1 MTQNPGAFKTATTV
15 AAGRRTVFCRRL
27 CLWLSA
33 SFLVVFVCSFRVQY
47 SDAEKNECKSDKSVL
62 QLVAKDATP
71 VDFTCGNGVSYLYP
85 PYRSE
90 ATQVCRTSA
99 CTDVVGMSLTNVSLV
114 SQSNGLSIT
123 TTDVQ
128 QASTIYF
135 QCTDTATETHLSRLD
150 SKPPAG
156 RSSSKKAC
164 TVQISIWGPPKQ
176 GFSYPVPNNGPLRL
190 EITSASQSVTFAC
203 GNDQNLTPKLFDQ
216 ICQSDGC
223 ESTAPLADTLA
234 GASLVQHASP
244 EGNPNTPA
252 YTLTVPQLPDESQTL
267 FYKCATGT
275 DKDARAKD
283 CNVVITVAKA
293 ADGDGSSGPSSD
305 TTTIPP
311 ETSGTG
317 AERWSKSL
325 AFSVFSVALLLTKM
339 I

>member
-1 MTQNPGAFKTATTV
+1 
-15 AAGRRTVFCRRL
+15 
-27 CLWLSA
+27 
-33 SFLVVFVCSFRVQY
+33 
-47 SDAEKNECKSDKSVL
+47 
-62 QLVAKDATP
+62 
-71 VDFTCGNGVSYLYP
+71 
-85 PYRSE
+85 
-90 ATQVCRTSA
+90 
-99 CTDVVGMSLTNVSLV
+99 MSLSDISLTP
-114 SQSNGLSIT
+114 QSNGVSIT

-128 QASTIYF
+128 QANTIYF

-156 RSSSKKAC
+156 QSSSKKVC

-176 GFSYPVPNNGPLRL
+176 GSGYPVPSKFANNSVRPHLFTSHLNCTLWNTCCQFFVYDFVLHPLLRTLAQTEGAKRKECGEKLDFSRLKRSLLQPPLPGVQSFCTSQSTVNPPAIYCVFLSFLGTCNSDNGPLRL

-234 GASLVQHASP
+234 GASLVQHASQ

-252 YTLTVPQLPDESQTL
+252 YTLSVPQLPDESQTL

-275 DKDARAKD
+275 DKDSDPKE

-305 TTTIPP
+305 TATIPP

-325 AFSVFSVALLLTKM
+325 AFFVFSVALLLTKM